1 MRWLRRGGE
10 GEDAAAAAERM
21 VRTQLVAR
29 GLNDETVLDAMRR
42 VPRHRFVP
50 DHLADAAYSDNA
62 LPIGRGQT
70 ISQPFIVALMTQ
82 ALALPAWR
90 AAHPQQPLR
99 VLDVGTGSGY
109 QAAVLAEMGAQVV
122 SIERDAELA
131 AAAEQ
136 LLDDLGYTVQVIVGD
151 GSAGM
156 PEHAP
161 YAAIVVAAA
170 SPSVPEPLVEQ
181 LEPDGRL
188 VIPIGGRFEQQ
199 LIVVQPTDEGYRTRL
214 LEAAV
219 FVPLVGEFG
228 FREEPPT
235 R

>member
-1 MRWLRRGGE
+1 MRWLRRGSDG
-10 GEDAAAAAERM
+10 GDFAAAAERM
-21 VRTQLVAR
+21 VATQLAPR
-29 GLNDETVLDAMRR
+29 GIRDEAVLDAMRR

-50 DHLADAAYSDNA
+50 AQEASVAYSDNA

-70 ISQPFIVALMTQ
+70 ISQPFIVALMTE

-90 AAHPQQPLR
+90 AAHPAREPR

-131 AAAEQ
+131 ARAER
-136 LLDDLGYTVQVIVGD
+136 LLHELDYDVKVIVGD
-151 GSAGM
+151 GSAGV
-156 PEHAP
+156 PTDAP
-161 YAAIVVAAA
+161 YAAITVAAA
-170 SPSVPEPLVEQ
+170 SPEVPAPLVEQ

-188 VIPIGGRFEQQ
+188 VIPIGGRWEQQ
-199 LIVVQPTDEGYRTRL
+199 LVLVQPTADGFSTQP

-219 FVPLVGEFG
+219 FVPLVGRFG
-228 FREEPPT
+228 FGED
-235 R
+235 

>member
-1 MRWLRRGGE
+1 MRWLRRGRDE
-10 GEDAAAAAERM
+10 GAGTDFAAAAERM
-21 VRTQLVAR
+21 VETQLVPR
-29 GLNDETVLDAMRR
+29 GIRDEEVLDAMRR

-50 DHLADAAYSDNA
+50 ANEKGAAYSDNA

-82 ALALPAWR
+82 ALALAAWR
-90 AAHPQQPLR
+90 AAHTGQAVR

-131 AAAEQ
+131 ATAGKALGE
-136 LLDDLGYTVQVIVGD
+136 LGYEVEVIVGD
-151 GSAGM
+151 GSAGV
-156 PEHAP
+156 PEQAP
-161 YAAIVVAAA
+161 YAAITVAAA
-170 SPSVPEPLVEQ
+170 SPEVPVPLVEQ

-188 VIPIGGRFEQQ
+188 VIPVGSRWEQR
-199 LIVVQPTDEGYRTRL
+199 LVVVQPTEGGFSTRP

-219 FVPLVGEFG
+219 FVPLVGRFG
-228 FREEPPT
+228 FREG
-235 R
+235 